1 MGRHSGLGNADDT
14 DGDTPAGVAGR
25 LRLEV
30 VGFLVNDHATADDR
44 RGTVEAEVRIIEIDG
59 GFAVRVGRDV
69 AQITN
74 MALGRVDPSMHFVGR
89 VVMATRCQAVL
100 RPYAELV
107 DVEALIALVGKR
119 IATASSV
126 GSPCFFSS

>member
-1 MGRHSGLGNADDT
+1 MVARAAPESGRCNWSSAVTQGFGDADDT

-30 VGFLVNDHATADDR
+30 VGFLVNDQATADDR
-44 RGTVEAEVRIIEIDG
+44 RGTVEAEARIIEIDG

-74 MALGRVDPSMHFVGR
+74 MALGRVDPSM
-89 VVMATRCQAVL
+89 
-100 RPYAELV
+100 
-107 DVEALIALVGKR
+107 
-119 IATASSV
+119 
-126 GSPCFFSS
+126 